1 MTRTI
6 VGALLAF
13 VLIASAA
20 PSAQKV
26 ALNPDQTY
34 LVLEVVKLATFEQ
47 ELNDAASQGF
57 RVLMSATSEDG
68 QRVQALMERVAA
80 PPATFRYRLVA
91 TMSTKTGDREMNAAG
106 AEGFRAVPHTS
117 MLKKGFTIFNMNS
130 VVVME
135 KSPESAARFEYLTL
149 AAIKTDTFH
158 KELKNAVGEGWK
170 VADMMYGQILLERE
184 RVTATA
190 P

>member
-1 MTRTI
+1 MT
-6 VGALLAF
+6 VGALLAL
-13 VLIASAA
+13 VLVASAA

-26 ALNPDQTY
+26 AVNPDQTY
-34 LVLEVVKLATFEQ
+34 LVLEVVKLSTFEQ

-57 RVLMSATSEDG
+57 RLLMSATSEDG
-68 QRVQALMERVAA
+68 QRVQALMERLAA

-135 KSPESAARFEYLTL
+135 KAPESAAGFEYLTL
-149 AAIKTDTFH
+149 SANRTDTFH
-158 KELKNAVGEGWK
+158 RELKDALGGGWK
-170 VADMMYGQILLERE
+170 VCDMMYGQILLERA